1 MTETIPSQRHLF
13 DLPRDIAYL
22 NCAYMSPLLTAAV
35 EAGETVMITRRG
47 KAVAQLVPVKG
58 ETATRLAALRRL
70 QQLGAGAGMRVDE
83 ILSAR
88 DEGRR

>member
-1 MTETIPSQRHLF
+1 MAGRMREIGVFEARTHL
-13 DLPRDIAYL
+13 
-22 NCAYMSPLLTAAV
+22 SELLAAV

-70 QQLGAGAGMRVDE
+70 QQLGAGAGMSVDE